1 MEILVMSINRQELPK
16 TQMLMVDQ
24 ILHLLTS
31 NNRILIF
38 RVGLEIR
45 FQEQY
50 LTILPEETPTV
61 IIKESSPVFL
71 DPKRE
76 IMEPI
81 Q

>member
-24 ILHLLTS
+24 ILRLLTS
-31 NNRILIF
+31 NNRMLIF
-38 RVGLEIR
+38 RVALEIR

-61 IIKESSPVFL
+61 IIKELSPVFL

-76 IMEPI
+76 IMESI